1 MPYISEIVGL
11 INTGLD
17 TNKLKDGSRFVKDLN
32 GISELIIRNTDEQ
45 TTVPT
50 LVNTFDWKEFV
61 GLDDRYSV
69 QLYHR
74 VVDISNVES
83 PLSYGNG
90 TTNGREESNMIVVV
104 FADRKR
110 TKLTPYE
117 LAFLIRSS
125 LNQQFTGST
134 ISHLSGLSGVTIEAN
149 EDNYNS
155 LEVWQNEYGLP
166 AESYPVKLHQMLF
179 TITYTI
185 TTDYNNACIT
195 SCLEC

>member
-1 MPYISEIVGL
+1 MPYISEIVAL
-11 INTGLD
+11 INAQLD
-17 TNKLKDGSRFVKDLN
+17 SNKLKDGSRFVKDLN
-32 GISELIIRNTDEQ
+32 GISELIIQNTEDQ
-45 TTVPT
+45 TTIPT
-50 LVNTFDWKEFV
+50 LVNTFDWREFV
-61 GLDDRYSV
+61 GVDDRFSV

-74 VVDISNVES
+74 VIDVSQVES

-90 TTNGREESNMIVVV
+90 NTNGREEANMVVVV

-117 LAFLIRSS
+117 LGFIIRSS

-134 ISHLSGLSGVTIEAN
+134 IASFAGLSGVTVEATA
-149 EDNYNS
+149 DNYNS

-166 AESYPVKLHQMLF
+166 AETYPVKLHQMLF
-179 TITYTI
+179 SIEYTI